1 MSEKERYDGDWP
13 LRGREFYLSRRE
25 IDKSAFGI
33 DFLMRM
39 VYNDTDQMWHLPR
52 VGVPDA

>member
-39 VYNDTDQMWHLPR
+39 VYNDTD
-52 VGVPDA
+52 